1 MTKRDLK
8 TDKEGLENAEYR
20 RKFSERL
27 QKALNLLG
35 IGGRGKFKWLSDA
48 TGVSQQNVRKWLS
61 GESLPEMRKI
71 PELAKRLGVRLEW
84 LIGDS
89 GDMVRDDKTIWI
101 PVISWRDVPRW
112 LDPGSR
118 NDVEKLDTLPFSGNA
133 GPDTFAVAM
142 QGAKLEPGARN
153 TFKGGLRPDRSA
165 DFFVPRFILPFPSA
179 SSCRVWA
186 EYKTLRGNHARRP
199 LTVSS
204 ARRPFRASPHRLEI
218 DQRSPS

>member
-1 MTKRDLK
+1 MTDN
-8 TDKEGLENAEYR
+8 DGLENAEYR

-27 QKALNLLG
+27 QKSLDLLG

-61 GESLPEMRKI
+61 GEALPEMRKI

-142 QGAKLEPGARN
+142 QGASMEPDFMDEDFVVVDPGLSWKHQSFVLASAGDGTETIRKVLMDGGRPVLMLSNLKYPSQVDSERN
-153 TFKGGLRPDRSA
+153 R
-165 DFFVPRFILPFPSA
+165 IL
-179 SSCRVWA
+179 
-186 EYKTLRGNHARRP
+186 G
-199 LTVSS
+199 TVIGKV
-204 ARRPFRASPHRLEI
+204 RIL
-218 DQRSPS
+218 